1 MLKENYFSNS
11 NFFFKKELFRRQNW
25 LRNNEDKKAINE
37 WQFIYKNIKKN
48 KEFQKVHIAYNFSKN
63 LNYKHPGLSSNIYFY
78 HPLRVCIMSTKLNSK
93 KSAELMTLCLLHN
106 VFETTDINEK
116 IIKKIFGKKICSYL
130 KILTVDRENEWKKN
144 YKNNYYNRI
153 KKSNIN
159 LVLVKILDKLDNL
172 YLLKN
177 NKNNKIKKRYLA
189 EIQKYLMPLV
199 KSKVKKIYDHFET
212 LIEFSK

>member
-1 MLKENYFSNS
+1 MF
-11 NFFFKKELFRRQNW
+11 
-25 LRNNEDKKAINE
+25 
-37 WQFIYKNIKKN
+37 
-48 KEFQKVHIAYNFSKN
+48 
-63 LNYKHPGLSSNIYFY
+63 LS
-78 HPLRVCIMSTKLNSK
+78 VDC
-93 KSAELMTLCLLHN
+93 A
-106 VFETTDINEK
+106 
-116 IIKKIFGKKICSYL
+116 KKIFGKKICSYL